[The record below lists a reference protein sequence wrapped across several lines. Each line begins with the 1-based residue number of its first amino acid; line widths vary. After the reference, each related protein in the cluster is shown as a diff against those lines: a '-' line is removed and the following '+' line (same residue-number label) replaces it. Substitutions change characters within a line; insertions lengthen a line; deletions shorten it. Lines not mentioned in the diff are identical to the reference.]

1 MIEPCVENTTANRDR
16 LYPASVRGWVASRRP
31 VCFNGR
37 TCGRKRRTLAHN
49 ISFFNQE
56 FRHKSG
62 GVYGYGF
69 ASLEGH
75 NCQRPHRLSRYR
87 WEHGTYNHAHTYN
100 IYHQLEVS
108 SCARLSVSHHRFW
121 VLRAGGTYLVGGIC
135 FCRHLVVLGTGVLVD
150 RGGSPWYVRY
160 SVSDSVSD
168 QVCASTDAPGRRH
181 IHSNKINSTGKSVG
195 RGESPLPH
203 NCQLSDSF
211 TPSGVK
217 IPCLSTPQ

>member
-16 LYPASVRGWVASRRP
+16 LYPASVRGWDASRRT

-37 TCGRKRRTLAHN
+37 TCGRKRRTLSHN

-56 FRHKSG
+56 
-62 GVYGYGF
+62 
-69 ASLEGH
+69 
-75 NCQRPHRLSRYR
+75 
-87 WEHGTYNHAHTYN
+87 
-100 IYHQLEVS
+100 
-108 SCARLSVSHHRFW
+108 
-121 VLRAGGTYLVGGIC
+121 
-135 FCRHLVVLGTGVLVD
+135 CRHLVVLGTGKLVD
-150 RGGSPWYVRY
+150 RGESPWYVRY

-203 NCQLSDSF
+203 NCQLSDSC